1 MVVDAYGGPVVR
13 SRCSISR
20 MLSSAFLL
28 PSFVPR
34 TRVGS
39 FLGSG
44 DAIQRTFRTVARTC
58 EFFGAEGS
66 EVEFFSFGF
75 DAALP
80 LPVASFQPHATM
92 QGSRALVVGLGVDG
106 TWHAHASPSCA
117 RHGPVAVRRSQPRF
131 SRLQR
136 VFPRHGDVS
145 MRLSS
150 LSLSATRSVMAG
162 VSPTWSTTLAA
173 WGRGREKGRRK
184 GGLDRTEGR
193 MVPLGTRGET
203 ETQRREGRERTLCLR
218 EVLHGIG
225 KDFADGWGGGEG
237 EKEESEETRRGSA
250 PRSAGMDRRGK
261 RNEESHRNIKRT
273 RRCGAEEK
281 CPISS
286 TPNSTVR
293 LQYQTRYHTKTEEG
307 KKRAEERGGGR
318 TIRTQHGPRR
328 RDFLCE
334 NRTFSP
340 TVPFL

>member
-20 MLSSAFLL
+20 MLSSALLL
-28 PSFVPR
+28 PWFTPR

-44 DAIQRTFRTVARTC
+44 AAIQRTFRTVARTC

-136 VFPRHGDVS
+136 VFPRHGDLS
-145 MRLSS
+145 MRLSLFLC
-150 LSLSATRSVMAG
+150 LSLSDTVG
-162 VSPTWSTTLAA
+162 D
-173 WGRGREKGRRK
+173 GRCVTHVVHDPRHLGEREGKGEAKGR
-184 GGLDRTEGR
+184 
-193 MVPLGTRGET
+193 
-203 ETQRREGRERTLCLR
+203 
-218 EVLHGIG
+218 
-225 KDFADGWGGGEG
+225 A
-237 EKEESEETRRGSA
+237 
-250 PRSAGMDRRGK
+250 
-261 RNEESHRNIKRT
+261 
-273 RRCGAEEK
+273 
-281 CPISS
+281 
-286 TPNSTVR
+286 
-293 LQYQTRYHTKTEEG
+293 
-307 KKRAEERGGGR
+307 
-318 TIRTQHGPRR
+318 
-328 RDFLCE
+328 
-334 NRTFSP
+334 
-340 TVPFL
+340 